1 MSDSHNH
8 SHASSEKRLSWAIGL
23 TGIFMIV
30 EVAGG
35 IISGSLALL
44 ADAAHML
51 TDMSSLL
58 LAWIA
63 ARIAKKPAD
72 KLRSYGYH
80 RVQILAAFINGA
92 SFFVIVIWIGYE
104 ATQRLLQP
112 RDIMG
117 GVMLIIAFTGLVV
130 NIIVFY
136 ILHGGDQ
143 KDLNLRGALIH
154 VIGDLLGS
162 IAAIVSAGVI
172 MVTTWT
178 PIDPLLSILVAIL
191 ILRSAWF
198 VVRHSTHILL
208 EGTPEDVDVRQIR
221 ETLTQVIPEVLDVHH
236 VHVWSLTPDRPIL
249 TAHIRVS
256 EAASYDKVLRQIKT
270 IMTERFDI
278 QHSTIQIEYENCM
291 D

>member
-1 MSDSHNH
+1 MSKSHNH
-8 SHASSEKRLSWAIGL
+8 SHAGNEKRLSWAIGL
-23 TGIFMIV
+23 TGIFMVV
-30 EVAGG
+30 EVGGG

-112 RDIMG
+112 RDVMG
-117 GVMLIIAFTGLVV
+117 GVMLIIAFTGLLV
-130 NIIVFY
+130 NVIVFY

-143 KDLNLRGALIH
+143 KDLNLRGALVH
-154 VIGDLLGS
+154 VIGDMLGS
-162 IAAIVSAGVI
+162 FAAIVSAGVI
-172 MVTTWT
+172 MLTGWT

-221 ETLTQVIPEVLDVHH
+221 ETLSQVIP
-236 VHVWSLTPDRPIL
+236 
-249 TAHIRVS
+249 
-256 EAASYDKVLRQIKT
+256 
-270 IMTERFDI
+270 
-278 QHSTIQIEYENCM
+278 
-291 D
+291 